1 MAHVTSSSTIVLG
14 SGDAEGDEAPEDE
27 ASLSE
32 EAAGFGDLFL
42 LAGDEEAEETP
53 EVEGV
58 AELSLRGSLVLPQR
72 GALRVLGRWEGLGR
86 GGRSAFTF
94 M

>member
-14 SGDAEGDEAPEDE
+14 SGESEGDGVPEDE
-27 ASLSE
+27 VNLSE
-32 EAAGFGDLFL
+32 EAVDLFL
-42 LAGDEEAEETP
+42 LTGEEEAEDTP

-58 AELSLRGSLVLPQR
+58 AELSRRVSLGLAQR

>member
-14 SGDAEGDEAPEDE
+14 SGEAEGDEAPEDE
-27 ASLSE
+27 VSLSKDVL
-32 EAAGFGDLFL
+32 GRGDLFL
-42 LAGDEEAEETP
+42 LEGEEDAEDIP
-53 EVEGV
+53 EVEDA
-58 AELSLRGSLVLPQR
+58 AEPSRRGSLVLPQR